1 MRSLSAQLLS
11 QCVQPSW
18 HQLTRT
24 VCVCTDT
31 SKYETEL
38 SQVVGLAYTSC
49 SNCTRPPFLE
59 CRCQWPGIVNAPLLG
74 LSRTQCPGRAG
85 CRGVHSLIRA
95 MTVSNAQAV
104 EQLHRIYSSHFTS
117 ISLSDGRIAWVVY
130 SRATY
135 SLEHFVIL
143 FTWIICTAFSGLP
156 FLS

>member
-1 MRSLSAQLLS
+1 MKWKIKVHVINMHLYGATLSCHNRLRNDLYCVEWDVKPYYTIPLSCHKHHTWRWALQGRHMRSLSAQLLS

-74 LSRTQCPGRAG
+74 LSQMLGCGRLLTDA
-85 CRGVHSLIRA
+85 
-95 MTVSNAQAV
+95 
-104 EQLHRIYSSHFTS
+104 
-117 ISLSDGRIAWVVY
+117 
-130 SRATY
+130 
-135 SLEHFVIL
+135 
-143 FTWIICTAFSGLP
+143 
-156 FLS
+156 